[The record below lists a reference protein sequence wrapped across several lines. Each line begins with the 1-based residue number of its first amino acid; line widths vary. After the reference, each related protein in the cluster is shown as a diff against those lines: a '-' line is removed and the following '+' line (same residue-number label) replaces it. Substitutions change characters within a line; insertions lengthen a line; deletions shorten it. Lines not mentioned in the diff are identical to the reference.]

1 MGCQYKLEIA
11 RVTPLRDDRARVHA
25 LGDQRCETSSCV
37 HNGPAPRLFE
47 PLRRGGEFHLGGRMK
62 AKALGVREHLDHFIG
77 ENRGLAQRPTDDDA
91 SAPPG
96 VDADAQCA
104 MHARTLAHRNLDKAT
119 AYLVLKESET
129 RIVRDPTWEDYE
141 RDRDAQALAEKH
153 SQFFRAVFIPTLA
166 SALNRVRAGDAAASR
181 AFADRLTHGL
191 KRRLEAEPAHMHSL
205 VQILV
210 VTKVPE

>member
-1 MGCQYKLEIA
+1 MVAEGAISTDE
-11 RVTPLRDDRARVHA
+11 RRNMV
-25 LGDQRCETSSCV
+25 LGVWPRRLSDLA
-37 HNGPAPRLFE
+37 APF
-47 PLRRGGEFHLGGRMK
+47 GGGGRF
-62 AKALGVREHLDHFIG
+62 E
-77 ENRGLAQRPTDDDA
+77 
-91 SAPPG
+91 S
-96 VDADAQCA
+96 
-104 MHARTLAHRNLDKAT
+104 
-119 AYLVLKESET
+119 LVLKESET